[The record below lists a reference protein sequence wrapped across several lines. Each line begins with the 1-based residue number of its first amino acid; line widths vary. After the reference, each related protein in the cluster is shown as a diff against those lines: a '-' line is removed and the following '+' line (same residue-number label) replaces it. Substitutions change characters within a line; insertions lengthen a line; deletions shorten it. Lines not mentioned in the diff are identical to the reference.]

1 MRLFSALTYQR
12 RNEIL
17 GFLLI
22 VLCLFVWLSLFTHQ
36 AEDDTWIVAGSDAEW
51 EDGYHPH
58 NLAGT
63 VGAIISYGLYE
74 WLGFTAY
81 LLTLLAGAFGLQRF
95 LSARPA
101 KPVLYSVGAFAWFFM
116 LGVIVDLSAAAR
128 EEEWAGGLGTVSG
141 WLGRNVASGT
151 ADLLG
156 VIGGGLVLGS
166 ALLGAILL
174 ILPWDKI
181 RLPEIKKPV
190 RPDRGGKAESRSQR
204 DKQPSIL
211 SRRFAAIATA
221 IAGKYRGWRTARAE
235 RQNAKAELESQRTS
249 AKRSNRT
256 VAEPEIDPNLTLP
269 DWATYESGQPP
280 TSPTPVEQAEA
291 IFAERSAE
299 ADAAVPRPRRV
310 TKMVRPAE
318 NGEYQFPSLE
328 LLEEPPVKRKK
339 PEGLSNGAELLAKAL
354 ATFDVGI
361 DGPIETLPGPVV
373 TRYEFRPAPGVKVN
387 QIVGLA
393 DDLALALSA
402 SRVRIVAPVPG
413 KAAVGVEV
421 PNRDPAM
428 VPLAQIIGSDE
439 FAGSD
444 AILPLA
450 LGQTIDGQPFV
461 ADLAAMPHLL
471 IAGAT
476 GSGKSVCIN
485 VIISSILFRHHP
497 NDVRLL
503 FVDPKRLE
511 LSVYAGIPHME
522 RPVVTHPRGAERL
535 LADAAREMDERYKT
549 LAGLGVRNISD
560 YNRKAPENQKLPY
573 IVIVVDELAD
583 LMMSQSA
590 ARIEL
595 LITRLAQ
602 MARAVG
608 IHLILATQ
616 RPSVD
621 VITGLIKANFSCRI
635 AFQVASKIDSRTIL
649 DVNGA
654 DKLLGRGDMLYL
666 SPGVAEPVRVHGA
679 YISNDDTSS
688 IVDFLRAQNVAPEAL
703 SSFSGTVETDAG
715 SHGESEESDPEGG
728 GSDKLFQEAA
738 EVVIRHKQGS
748 VSLLQRRLGIGYQR
762 AARLIDKLEESG
774 IVGAYD
780 GSKAREV
787 LWSLQD
793 YEDKFAKSQN

>member
-12 RNEIL
+12 KNEIL

-22 VLCLFVWLSLFTHQ
+22 VLCLFVWLSMFTHQ

-51 EDGYHPH
+51 VDGYNPH
-58 NLAGT
+58 NLAGA

-74 WLGFTAY
+74 WFGFTAY
-81 LLTLLAGAFGLQRF
+81 LLTLLAGAIGVYRF
-95 LSARPA
+95 LSARPT
-101 KPVLYSVGAFAWFFM
+101 KPVLYSVGAFLWFFL
-116 LGVIVDLSAAAR
+116 LGVIVDLSAAGR
-128 EEEWAGGLGTVSG
+128 DEEWAGGLGTVSG
-141 WLGRNVASGT
+141 WLGRSVASGT
-151 ADLLG
+151 ANLLG
-156 VIGGGLVLGS
+156 VVGGGLILGS
-166 ALLGAILL
+166 ALLGGFLL
-174 ILPWDKI
+174 VLPWDKI
-181 RLPEIKKPV
+181 KLPETK
-190 RPDRGGKAESRSQR
+190 RPARSVKSAKSENRSSRE
-204 DKQPSIL
+204 KQPSML
-211 SRRFAAIATA
+211 SRRFTAIATA
-221 IAGKYRGWRTARAE
+221 IAGKYRGWRTSRAE
-235 RQNAKAELESQRTS
+235 RQSAEAELELQRTS
-249 AKRSNRT
+249 AKRT
-256 VAEPEIDPNLTLP
+256 KKTPEAPAVDPNLALP
-269 DWATYESGQPP
+269 DWAKYEPSAPVTAP
-280 TSPTPVEQAEA
+280 SPVEQAEA
-291 IFAERSAE
+291 IVAERFAES
-299 ADAAVPRPRRV
+299 DVPRSRRV
-310 TKMVRPAE
+310 VKMVRPAG
-318 NGEYQFPSLE
+318 NGDYQFPSLE
-328 LLEEPPVKRKK
+328 LLDEPPAKRKK
-339 PEGLSNGAELLAKAL
+339 LEAVSNGAELLAKAL
-354 ATFDVGI
+354 ATFDIGI

-387 QIVGLA
+387 QVVGLA

-428 VPLAQIIGSDE
+428 VPLAQIVGSDE
-439 FAGSD
+439 FASSD

-450 LGQTIDGQPFV
+450 LGETIDGQPFV

-511 LSVYAGIPHME
+511 LSVYSGIPHME

-535 LADAAREMDERYKT
+535 LADAAREMDDRYKT
-549 LAGLGVRNISD
+549 LAGLGVRNIAD
-560 YNRKAPENQKLPY
+560 YNKKAPENQKLPY

-679 YISNDDTSS
+679 YISNAETSS

-703 SSFSGTVETDAG
+703 AGFSATVEPDSG
-715 SHGESEESDPEGG
+715 PEGESDESDPDTV

-787 LWSLQD
+787 LWSVQD
-793 YEDKFAKSQN
+793 YEDKFAKTQN

>member
-1 MRLFSALTYQR
+1 MRLFSAFTYER
-12 RNEIL
+12 KNEIL

-36 AEDDTWIVAGSDAEW
+36 VEDDTWLSAGNDAAYVN
-51 EDGYHPH
+51 GYRAH

-63 VGAIISYGLYE
+63 VGALLSFGLYE
-74 WLGFTAY
+74 WFGFSSY
-81 LLTLLAGAFGLQRF
+81 LLTLLVGAIGLQRF
-95 LSARPA
+95 LSARPI
-101 KPVLYSVGAFAWFFM
+101 KPVLYATGAFLWVFV
-116 LGVIVDLSAAAR
+116 LGVTVDLSAAVKGQQ
-128 EEEWAGGLGTVSG
+128 WVGGLRTVSG
-141 WLGRNVASGT
+141 WLGRQGATGVS
-151 ADLLG
+151 DLLG
-156 VIGGGLVLGS
+156 VVGGALVLGS

-181 RLPEIKKPV
+181 QLAKKPKKATRSV
-190 RPDRGGKAESRSQR
+190 RSDKPGSRH
-204 DKQPSIL
+204 PSFL
-211 SRRFAAIATA
+211 SRRFQTLMAAVS
-221 IAGKYRGWRTARAE
+221 GKYRRWREARAE
-235 RQNAKAELESQRTS
+235 REQVEAELESQRTP
-249 AKRSNRT
+249 AKRLT
-256 VAEPEIDPNLTLP
+256 QPEPEPEVKQPLP
-269 DWATYESGQPP
+269 DWAAYESVSSSPVAEAALP
-280 TSPTPVEQAEA
+280 TDPSTSLEDQAESP
-291 IFAERSAE
+291 EP
-299 ADAAVPRPRRV
+299 PRPRRV
-310 TKMVRPAE
+310 LKMVRPAE
-318 NGEYQFPSLE
+318 TVGEYQFPTMD
-328 LLEEPPVKRKK
+328 LLDEAPPQRRRADGKAD
-339 PEGLSNGAELLAKAL
+339 GAELLAKAL
-354 ATFDVGI
+354 ATFDIGI
-361 DGPIETLPGPVV
+361 DGPIEAYPGPVI

-387 QIVGLA
+387 QVVGLA

-421 PNRDPAM
+421 PNRDPEI
-428 VPLAQIIGSDE
+428 VYLSQIIDTTE
-439 FAGSD
+439 FADSD
-444 AILPLA
+444 VALPLA
-450 LGQTIDGQPFV
+450 LGETIDGQPFV
-461 ADLAAMPHLL
+461 ADLAGMPHLL

-485 VIISSILFRHHP
+485 AIITSLLFRHHP

-511 LSVYAGIPHME
+511 LSVYSGIPHME
-522 RPVVTHPRGAERL
+522 RPVVTNPRGAERL
-535 LADAAREMDERYKT
+535 LADAAREMDERYKN
-549 LAGLGVRNISD
+549 LAAHGVRNIAD
-560 YNRKAPENQKLPY
+560 YNKKVAPEQKLPY
-573 IVIVVDELAD
+573 IIIVVDELAD

-654 DKLLGRGDMLYL
+654 EKLLGKGDMLYL
-666 SPGVAEPVRVHGA
+666 SPGVSEPIRVHGA
-679 YISNDDTSS
+679 YISNAETSA
-688 IVDFLRAQNVAPEAL
+688 IVDYLRAQNVAPEAL
-703 SSFSGTVETDAG
+703 PTFSATVDPEPGDGPGTD
-715 SHGESEESDPEGG
+715 ESDGEENH
-728 GSDKLFQEAA
+728 DHLFQEAA
-738 EVVIRHKQGS
+738 EVVIRHRQGS

-774 IVGAYD
+774 VVGPYD

-787 LWSLQD
+787 LWSVKD
-793 YEDKFAKSQN
+793 YEERYAKSDN

>member
-1 MRLFSALTYQR
+1 MRLFAALNYQR

-36 AEDDTWIVAGSDAEW
+36 PEDDTWIRAGSDEEW
-51 EDGYHPH
+51 VDGYHPH

-63 VGAIISYGLYE
+63 VGALIAYGLYE
-74 WLGFTAY
+74 WFGFSAY
-81 LLTLLAGAFGLQRF
+81 LLILLIGAFGLQRF
-95 LSARPA
+95 LSARPMA
-101 KPVLYSVGAFAWFFM
+101 PVLYSAGALAWIFV
-116 LGVIVDLSAAAR
+116 LGVIVDLPAAGRQDAWV
-128 EEEWAGGLGTVSG
+128 EGGRTLSG
-141 WLGRNVASGT
+141 WLGRICAGGT
-151 ADLLG
+151 ANLLG
-156 VIGGGLVLGS
+156 VVGGGLILGS
-166 ALLGAILL
+166 ALLGSILL

-181 RLPEIKKPV
+181 KLARPAKKSA
-190 RPDRGGKAESRSQR
+190 RTARKAEPATSGKE
-204 DKQPSIL
+204 KQPSIL
-211 SRRFAAIATA
+211 SRRFTALATA
-221 IAGKYRGWRTARAE
+221 IAGKYRKWHQARTERKQAE
-235 RQNAKAELESQRTS
+235 AELVQQRTS
-249 AKRSNRT
+249 VKRDQPT
-256 VAEPEIDPNLTLP
+256 PVEPTPDIALP
-269 DWATYESGQPP
+269 DWAAYEPDKPAGVPS
-280 TSPTPVEQAEA
+280 PVEQAEA
-291 IFAERSAE
+291 IV
-299 ADAAVPRPRRV
+299 ADRAARVDETAAPRPRRV
-310 TKMVRPAE
+310 MKMVRQPE
-318 NGEYQFPSLE
+318 GTDYQFPSLE
-328 LLEEPPVKRKK
+328 LLEEPPARRRRQD
-339 PEGLSNGAELLAKAL
+339 GQSNGAELLAKAL

-361 DGPIETLPGPVV
+361 DGPIETYPGPVI

-387 QIVGLA
+387 QVVGLA

-421 PNRDPAM
+421 PNRDPEV
-428 VPLAQIIGSDE
+428 VPLSEILGSED
-439 FAGSD
+439 FANSD
-444 AILPLA
+444 ALLPLA

-461 ADLAAMPHLL
+461 ADLASMPHLL

-485 VIISSILFRHHP
+485 VIITSLLFRHHP

-549 LAGLGVRNISD
+549 LAGMGVRNIND
-560 YNRKAPENQKLPY
+560 YNKKAPAGQKLPY

-679 YISNDDTSS
+679 YISNSETSA
-688 IVDFLRAQNVAPEAL
+688 IVEFLRAQNVSPEAL
-703 SSFSGTVETDAG
+703 PTFSGTVEVDAG
-715 SHGESEESDPEGG
+715 GDSEGDESDPDGS
-728 GSDKLFQEAA
+728 SDKLFQEAA

-787 LWSLQD
+787 LWSMQD
-793 YEDKFAKSQN
+793 YEDRFAKSQD